1 MPKIGMQ
8 PIRRAQL
15 VNATCQSIHQYG
27 LADTTINRISRLAGV
42 SSGIISHYFGGKN
55 ELLEATMRKILSD
68 LGEAVATRVGNAK
81 SAREKIQAI
90 IEGNFSQ
97 GQIAPQ
103 SVSAWLAFWSESM
116 HVPALARL
124 QQLNKR
130 RLQSNLLYW
139 YKRLLT
145 EHEAGI
151 AAEGMAALIDGLWL
165 RGAFESG
172 GLNEKQARLVA
183 IDYLNRQLG

>member
-15 VNATCQSIHQYG
+15 VNATCKSIHEYG

-55 ELLEATMRKILSD
+55 ELLEATMRKLLSD
-68 LGEAVATRVGNAK
+68 LGEAVATRIGGAN
-81 SAREKIQAI
+81 SAQEKIQAI
-90 IEGNFSQ
+90 IEGNFSHR
-97 GQIAPQ
+97 QIAPE
-103 SVSAWLAFWSESM
+103 SVSAWLAFWSEAM

-124 QQLNKR
+124 QRLNKR

-139 YKRLLT
+139 YKRLLP
-145 EHEAGI
+145 EHEAVI

-165 RGAFESG
+165 RGAFEAN
-172 GLNEKQARLVA
+172 GLNDKQARLVA
-183 IDYLNRQLG
+183 IDYLNRQLA